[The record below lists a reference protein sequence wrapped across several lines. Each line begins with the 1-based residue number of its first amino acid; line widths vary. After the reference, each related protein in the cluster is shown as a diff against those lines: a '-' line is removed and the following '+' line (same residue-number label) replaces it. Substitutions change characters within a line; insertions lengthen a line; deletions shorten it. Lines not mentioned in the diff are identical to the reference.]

1 MLLSEGAQRH
11 ACHAARSPSSSS
23 AGREGGSDDHYLNG
37 AAVAAVL
44 RAVALALRSETAPL
58 ACALRLRLVR
68 RGARMCLKR
77 APKIPCM
84 AKWGVPNQL
93 IVCMLSESWYGGYQ
107 LATV

>member
-1 MLLSEGAQRH
+1 MSRRAEPFVA
-11 ACHAARSPSSSS
+11 SSS

-84 AKWGVPNQL
+84 AKWG
-93 IVCMLSESWYGGYQ
+93 YGGYQ
-107 LATV
+107 ELRI